1 MYLSSGDMLWEAA
14 GGKMPISDKR
24 INTAAMFLATNRK
37 KESGLV
43 SCSFSVAKNRRTVL
57 PQVDPFSPLRAQKKW
72 WKAQCQ
78 EKEDKE
84 KAGSSEY

>member
-1 MYLSSGDMLWEAA
+1 
-14 GGKMPISDKR
+14 MPISDKR

-72 WKAQCQ
+72 
-78 EKEDKE
+78 
-84 KAGSSEY
+84 